1 MDFPDDLKYHPEHM
15 WVRLEEDGVATVG
28 ITDFAQEQLGTVI
41 YVDLPDA
48 DQEISQGEELGA
60 VESAKSVSDLISPVT
75 GVVLR
80 VNQALEDTP
89 DLINLEPYTGGWIA
103 RVKLEDPA
111 ELDELMD
118 AGVYEADL
126 E

>member
-15 WVRLEEDGVATVG
+15 WVRLEDGDVATVG

-41 YVDLPDA
+41 FVDLPDA
-48 DQEISQGEELGA
+48 EQEISQGEELGA

-126 E
+126 D